1 MVYCNGKQEQKM
13 ISETVKKHFYEEYG
27 VSFRDLARD
36 PKLIKSIAKTK
47 TEKAFPEFVSGRGYP
62 FFGEEICVKEKE
74 RHALEILAKW

>member
-1 MVYCNGKQEQKM
+1 M

-47 TEKAFPEFVSGRGYP
+47 TEKVFPEFVSGRGYP
-62 FFGEEICVKEKE
+62 FFGEEISVKEKE

>member
-1 MVYCNGKQEQKM
+1 M

-47 TEKAFPEFVSGRGYP
+47 NGKSISR
-62 FFGEEICVKEKE
+62 ICLRARLSVF
-74 RHALEILAKW
+74 R